1 LRWALKAAVR
11 VVTPTHYVGAVVAIF
26 NDQGSVLLVEHVFRT
41 DYPWGLPGGWISR
54 GETPQDGVRREVREE
69 LKLDIEVKELLS
81 VARIPATRMSN
92 HPAHLGMAYYGRL
105 LGGVAT
111 PSGEVLSIRWADPEH
126 IEEELAPFQRQ
137 AIAVG
142 AAVFA
147 RNRQP

>member
-1 LRWALKAAVR
+1 VR
-11 VVTPTHYVGAVVAIF
+11 VITPTHYVGAVVAIF
-26 NDQGSVLLVEHVFRT
+26 NEQGSVLLVEHVFRT

-54 GETPQDGVRREVREE
+54 SEAPNDAVKREVLEE
-69 LKLDIEVKELLS
+69 LKLEIEVKDLLS

-111 PSGEVLSIRWADPEH
+111 PSGEVLSMRWADPEN
-126 IEEELAPFQRQ
+126 IEQELAPFQKQ

-142 AAVFA
+142 AVVFK
-147 RNRQP
+147 RDRQP